1 MVPEEKIEIDPPQ
14 RNEEEI
20 SSDAGT
26 ESEPVE
32 DEELTQE
39 EIDAAIG
46 GFQRRWFIPAAITG
60 ITVVLALLVWFAGSK
75 IRERTQ
81 IEEPSAEV
89 VQPTIDTTA
98 AESLTALQELSIA
111 QIVGTG
117 LPVGGMP
124 VIGEG
129 LLQSSADEMDT
140 AAVEEL
146 ILPPVDDEFFR
157 LLNAVVS
164 YDDAE
169 PLDDSTFIDFLMT
182 PLVRIPGALGIPGV
196 PFVGDSMAVADMTA
210 EALAAQAELSAR
222 IVTRLDSLWLS
233 LLDVRT
239 RLNRSEDRNIQL
251 LERLERMT
259 IVTDSLKEI
268 EIKKLAKIV
277 DVMKPEYAATMLKD
291 KGDNDIK
298 RILFKLKPRTAAK
311 VLENFPP
318 TKRAQIA
325 AAIIKK

>member
-1 MVPEEKIEIDPPQ
+1 MVPEEEIEINNLDD
-14 RNEEEI
+14 EEDI
-20 SSDAGT
+20 SSDSAP

-32 DEELTQE
+32 DEELTRE
-39 EIDAAIG
+39 EIDAALG
-46 GFQRRWFIPAAITG
+46 QFQRRWFIPAAITG
-60 ITVVLALLVWFAGSK
+60 ITAVVVLMVWFAGSK
-75 IRERTQ
+75 MRERTQ
-81 IEEPSAEV
+81 IKKPGAEV
-89 VQPTIDTTA
+89 VQPTIDITA
-98 AESLTALQELSIA
+98 AESLTI
-111 QIVGTG
+111 
-117 LPVGGMP
+117 
-124 VIGEG
+124 
-129 LLQSSADEMDT
+129 
-140 AAVEEL
+140 VEEQPFDAVQTGEDEEMTL
-146 ILPPVDDEFFR
+146 ATSEKDIAEIVDTVAVKEPILPPIDDEFLR

-164 YDDAE
+164 YDDAG
-169 PLDDSTFIDFLMT
+169 PLDDSTFTDFLMT
-182 PLVRIPGALGIPGV
+182 PLARIPGALGLPGA
-196 PFVGDSMAVADMTA
+196 PFIGDSMAVADMTA
-210 EALAAQAELSAR
+210 EALAVQAETSAR

-277 DVMKPEYAATMLKD
+277 DVMKPECAAIMLKD
-291 KGDNDIK
+291 KGDKDIK
-298 RILFKLKPRTAAK
+298 SILFKLKPRNAAK